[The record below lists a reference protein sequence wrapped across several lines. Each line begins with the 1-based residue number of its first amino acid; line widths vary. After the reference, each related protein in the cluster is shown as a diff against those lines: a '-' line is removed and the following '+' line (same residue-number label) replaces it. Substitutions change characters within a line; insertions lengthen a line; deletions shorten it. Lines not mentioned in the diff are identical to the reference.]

1 MTGSSGTT
9 GERRARMPD
18 AGFPVEMV
26 SGVPVVVTPEEVDI
40 TNAAGLRG
48 VLLEAAAARPGTL
61 VVDMS
66 QTAFCDTAGLHAL
79 VSAYKQAQAERGEL
93 RLVITTL
100 MVQRILTIT
109 GLDHLIPQF
118 GSRADALA
126 APPPAPETVEGR

>member
-40 TNAAGLRG
+40 TNAARLRG

-79 VSAYKQAQAERGEL
+79 VSAYKQARADSGEVL
-93 RLVITTL
+93 VVITTAAVL
-100 MVQRILTIT
+100 RIFAIT
-109 GLDHLIPQF
+109 GLDNVIPHF
-118 GSRADALA
+118 ASLEAALEA
-126 APPPAPETVEGR
+126 ASPAPRGG